1 MNFKYPHTVE
11 NCKTASY
18 AGDSTFY
25 VAGERTNEFDR
36 SLEEASNVLLDWFH
50 ASQLQGNAGKH
61 NALLSSVKNL
71 SINTSNFKKQL
82 QNERSKEEELLL
94 PFST

>member
-1 MNFKYPHTVE
+1 MDNY
-11 NCKTASY
+11 KTASY

-25 VAGERTNEFDR
+25 VVGERTNEFDR
-36 SLEEASNVLLDWFH
+36 SVGEASNVLLDWFR
-50 ASQLQGNAGKH
+50 ASQLQVNAGKH
-61 NALLSSVKNL
+61 NALLSSKENL

-94 PFST
+94 PFLT